1 MNIFRSFRVILPH
14 LRPFAGVMLMAVGMM
29 LVMSLVE
36 GFGLGMLV
44 PILTVMQD
52 GDQGP
57 GRDIFSQYSAAAI
70 SFLGLNYT
78 FLTLVALFSAVMAVK
93 FALQGLLDYIGRY
106 LSSTVRYHLC
116 GKIFGGMMRA
126 PMSFFY
132 QRTTGDMIST
142 AHNSTIFAGSLADS
156 SVRIVSGIL
165 SLVIYFGLQLIISVP
180 LTLTA
185 LVLSGISYCFIVPR
199 FRVAFDIGEDAK
211 AVMDK
216 IVSYL
221 QQTISGMRT
230 VKSFR
235 REESHIEEFDGIIW
249 SFRQMAI
256 AVMRNKVIAN
266 LFIEPFSTALV
277 VVLMV
282 ISVTVLKVPFAPL
295 LTFFIVFSRLAPKF
309 KQVYN
314 EILEIL
320 QYLPHFIKV
329 HEFIEATGVE
339 VPERTGDPE
348 IPSGAI
354 RFEDV
359 WFRYETRE
367 EPALAG
373 VSIEIGENRT
383 AALVGSSGAGK
394 TTIAD
399 LLLRHQ
405 APSRGRITVGGRDL
419 QELDRGRWLER
430 VGVVEQEPFL
440 FNASVGDNIRY
451 GKPDAGQEEV
461 EAAARMANAHAFVME
476 LPKGYETVV
485 GDRGVALSGGQKQRI
500 ALARALIRDP
510 KLLVLDEAT
519 SALDSASERLIQEAI
534 GQFRGKKTIL
544 IIAHRLSTV
553 ADADQIILLEGGR
566 IAEVGTHRSLLAS
579 GGAYSKNWHLQTVQ
593 ARDRAEAAR

>member
-1 MNIFRSFRVILPH
+1 MNILSSARKILSH
-14 LRPFAGVMLMAVGMM
+14 LRPFARVILVAVGMM
-29 LVMSLVE
+29 LVMSLME

-44 PILTVMQD
+44 PILTVMQG

-57 GRDIFSQYSAAAI
+57 GRDIFSQYSAAAV
-70 SFLGLNYT
+70 SFLGLEYT
-78 FLTLVALFSAVMAVK
+78 FLTLVALFSGVMAVK

-126 PMSFFY
+126 PMSFYY
-132 QRTTGDMIST
+132 QRTAGDIIST

-156 SVRIVSGIL
+156 SVRILSGIL
-165 SLVIYFGLQLIISVP
+165 SLMFYFALQLIISVP
-180 LTLTA
+180 LTLIA
-185 LVLSGISYCFIVPR
+185 LALTGVSYCFVVPR

-211 AVMDK
+211 AVMDR

-221 QQTISGMRT
+221 QQTISGIRT
-230 VKSFR
+230 VKAFR
-235 REESHIEEFDGIIW
+235 REGSHIEEFDGIIW

-282 ISVTVLKVPFAPL
+282 VSVTILKVPFAPL

-314 EILEIL
+314 EVLEML
-320 QYLPHFIKV
+320 QCLPHFVTV
-329 HEFIEATGVE
+329 HEFIESTGIE
-339 VPERTGDPE
+339 EQERPGDPDV
-348 IPSGAI
+348 PAGAI

-367 EPALAG
+367 GFALSG
-373 VSIEIGENRT
+373 VDFEIGEHRT
-383 AALVGSSGAGK
+383 TALVGASGGGK

-405 APSRGRITVGGRDL
+405 APTRGRIAVGGWDL
-419 QELDRGRWLER
+419 QELDRGSWLER

-451 GKPDAGQEEV
+451 GRPGAGQEEV
-461 EAAARMANAHAFVME
+461 EAAARLANAHEFIMG

-485 GDRGVALSGGQKQRI
+485 GDRGVALSGGQKQRV

-510 KLLVLDEAT
+510 DLLVLDEAT
-519 SALDSASERLIQEAI
+519 SALDSASEKLIQEAI
-534 GQFRGKKTIL
+534 ARFQGKKTIL

-566 IAEVGTHRSLLAS
+566 IAEAGTHSSLLAS
-579 GGAYSKNWHLQTVQ
+579 GGSYSTNWRLQTAQ
-593 ARDRAEAAR
+593 ARDRAEATR